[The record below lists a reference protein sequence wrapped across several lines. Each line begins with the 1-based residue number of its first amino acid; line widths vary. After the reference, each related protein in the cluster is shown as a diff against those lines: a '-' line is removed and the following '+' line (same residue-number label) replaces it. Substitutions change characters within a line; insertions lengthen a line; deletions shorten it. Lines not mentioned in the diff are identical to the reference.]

1 MVALVQGDARFKKG
15 RHKVPKRAPRH
26 VGGKGAQPSSDT
38 VKREYPVRRGPWETP
53 AMRAGDGRRPVWLW
67 LQDEEVHASLVPVD
81 DTPPRRLSPA
91 DVARLLLADPSR
103 AMPAIRALTGV
114 ADDEEALACLRSWR
128 QSARVAANLNA
139 SDLSGRRVVE
149 PMRKPDRRDPDG
161 SIGTVSGGLPSIN
174 KRRR

>member
-1 MVALVQGDARFKKG
+1 MQGGARFKME
-15 RHKVPKRAPRH
+15 RHKVPKRAPRR
-26 VGGKGAQPSSDT
+26 VGGKGAPPPSAT
-38 VKREYPVRRGPWETP
+38 VKREYTVRRGPWEIP

-67 LQDEEVHASLVPVD
+67 LEDEEVHASLVPVD

-91 DVARLLLADPSR
+91 DAARLLLADPSR

-114 ADDEEALACLRSWR
+114 ADDEKALDCLRSWR
-128 QSARVAANLNA
+128 QAGRIAAKLNA

-149 PMRKPDRRDPDG
+149 AMRKPDRSDPDG

>member
-1 MVALVQGDARFKKG
+1 M
-15 RHKVPKRAPRH
+15 
-26 VGGKGAQPSSDT
+26 
-38 VKREYPVRRGPWETP
+38 
-53 AMRAGDGRRPVWLW
+53 WLW

-81 DTPPRRLSPA
+81 DTPPRRLGPA

-114 ADDEEALACLRSWR
+114 ADDEEALDCLWSWR
-128 QSARVAANLNA
+128 RSARIAANLDA

-149 PMRKPDRRDPDG
+149 AMRKPDRRDPDG

>member
-1 MVALVQGDARFKKG
+1 MVALVQGDARFKEE

-26 VGGKGAQPSSDT
+26 VGGKGAPPPNAT
-38 VKREYPVRRGPWETP
+38 VKREYTVRRGPWEIP

-67 LQDEEVHASLVPVD
+67 LQDKEVHASLVPVD
-81 DTPPRRLSPA
+81 DTPPSRLSPA

-114 ADDEEALACLRSWR
+114 ADHEKALACLRSWR
-128 QSARVAANLNA
+128 QSARIAANLDA

-149 PMRKPDRRDPDG
+149 AMRKPDRSDPDG
-161 SIGTVSGGLPSIN
+161 SIGAVSGGLPSIN

>member
-1 MVALVQGDARFKKG
+1 MAQGDAQFKKE
-15 RHKVPKRAPRH
+15 RHKVPKRAPRQ
-26 VGGKGAQPSSDT
+26 VGGKGGSAVQRT
-38 VKREYPVRRGPWETP
+38 VKREYTVRLGPWEIP

-81 DTPPRRLSPA
+81 DTPPCRLSPA

-103 AMPAIRALTGV
+103 AMPAIRALTGL
-114 ADDEEALACLRSWR
+114 ADHENALACLRSWR
-128 QSARVAANLNA
+128 QSARIAAELNA

-149 PMRKPDRRDPDG
+149 ALRKPNRSDPDG
-161 SIGTVSGGLPSIN
+161 SIGTVSGGLPSLN